1 MNSKFTSIV
10 RILLGII
17 LLVFGLNKFY
27 PLPFLPTP
35 KLPENASE
43 FMNSL
48 VATGYVLPVV
58 GVLEIFIAI
67 MLLTKNWVA
76 FALIVLVPI
85 SLNILLF
92 HVFLDLPSIAG
103 AVLVAVLN
111 ITLIY
116 KHWPQYRPLFN

>member
-17 LLVFGLNKFY
+17 LLIFGLNKFY

-35 KLPENASE
+35 QLPENASE
-43 FMNSL
+43 FMSSL
-48 VATGYVLPVV
+48 AATGYVLPVV
-58 GVLEIFIAI
+58 GILEVLIAI
-67 MLLTKNWVA
+67 LLLSKKWIA
-76 FALIVLVPI
+76 FALILLAPI

-92 HVFLDLPSIAG
+92 HLFLDIPGIGG
-103 AVLVAVLN
+103 AILVAVLN
-111 ITLIY
+111 GILIY

>member
-35 KLPENASE
+35 QLPENASE
-43 FMNSL
+43 FMSSL
-48 VATGYVLPVV
+48 AATGYVLPVV
-58 GVLEIFIAI
+58 GVLEVLIAI
-67 MLLTKNWVA
+67 LLLSKKWIA
-76 FALIVLVPI
+76 FALILLAPI

-92 HVFLDLPSIAG
+92 HLFLDIPGIGG
-103 AVLVAVLN
+103 AVLVAILN
-111 ITLIY
+111 GILIY